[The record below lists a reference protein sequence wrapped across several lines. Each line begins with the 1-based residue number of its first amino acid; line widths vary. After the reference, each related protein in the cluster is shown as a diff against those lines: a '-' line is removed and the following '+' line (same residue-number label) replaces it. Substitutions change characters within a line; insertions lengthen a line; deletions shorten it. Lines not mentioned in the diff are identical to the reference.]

1 MTTFGIEL
9 KKDFSPKFKKGDIV
23 TVDTEVKASVG
34 DFAVE
39 VKQRKGERLDT
50 QIVEIK
56 EGDKFQMEGKT
67 WKIVKC
73 TRLF

>member
-23 TVDTEVKASVG
+23 TVATEAKASVG
-34 DFAVE
+34 DFAVQIKE
-39 VKQRKGERLDT
+39 RKNKTLKT
-50 QIVEIK
+50 QIEEIK

-67 WKIVKC
+67 
-73 TRLF
+73 